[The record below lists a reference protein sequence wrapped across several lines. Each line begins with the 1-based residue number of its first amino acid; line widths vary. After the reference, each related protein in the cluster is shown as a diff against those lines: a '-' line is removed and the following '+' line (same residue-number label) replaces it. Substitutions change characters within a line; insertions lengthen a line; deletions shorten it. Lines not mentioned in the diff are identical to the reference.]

1 MQAKPLFDILILMN
15 ERKKYLK
22 GKRVLIMG
30 LGRLGGGVAT
40 TNWLLRHGAKV
51 MVTDLRTKGE
61 LKDSLKKISKKVPGV
76 FGAHRK
82 EDIAKSDI
90 LVINPAVRLH
100 NPFVLFARK
109 KGIPVENELT
119 LFFRFAGS
127 SLIGVTGTRG
137 KTTTVHWMAHFLSRA
152 LAKDIRPIG
161 NNPKRPFLKELDGL
175 KKNTPATL
183 ELPSWQLEL
192 LPEAKKSP
200 HIALI
205 TNLFPDHLNTYPSME
220 AYADAKANI
229 FKWQTPD
236 DFLILNYGN
245 KWTPFFLSKKP
256 KARIFYFSAKLL
268 PRGTNGIFVKNERV
282 VFQKD
287 GVQKLLGRINGFERS
302 FGKHNLEN
310 LLAATLTTRLFLPRF
325 KLSSSVIKTLPSVPF
340 RQEILLRSVK
350 QTVVNDSAATTEE
363 ATIAALR
370 RFCPPVRRTGEKSKD
385 PCVLITGGT
394 NKNLPY
400 CQLAK
405 EIKRRILPKHLVL
418 LVGSATE
425 ILERELQNIGYGDTR
440 ACRHETLREC
450 VSRASEIHALKHKT
464 ILFSPGAASFEKFK
478 NEFDRGEQFSVLVKK
493 YFQ

>member
-22 GKRVLIMG
+22 GKRALVMG

-51 MVTDLRTKGE
+51 TVTDLRTKEE

-82 EDIAKSDI
+82 EDVAKSDM

-100 NPFVLFARK
+100 NPLVEYAREQDVS
-109 KGIPVENELT
+109 VENELT
-119 LFFRFAGS
+119 LFFRFAAS
-127 SLIGVTGTRG
+127 PLIGVTGTRG
-137 KTTTVHWMAHFLSRA
+137 KTTTVHWTAHFLSRT

-175 KKNTPATL
+175 KKNAPATL

-205 TNLFPDHLNTYPSME
+205 TNLFPDHLNTYPSMK
-220 AYADAKANI
+220 AYAEAKANI
-229 FKWQTPD
+229 FKWQTSD

-245 KWTPFFLSKKP
+245 EWTPFFLSKKP
-256 KARIFYFSAKLL
+256 KAHVFYFSAKPL
-268 PRGTNGIFVKNERV
+268 PQNTNGIFVKNECV
-282 VFQKD
+282 IFQKN
-287 GVQKLLGRINGFERS
+287 GVQKSLGQINGFEHA

-310 LLAATLTTRLFLPRF
+310 LLASALAARLFLPRF
-325 KLSSSVIKTLPSVPF
+325 KLSSLVIKTLPPVPF
-340 RQEILLRSVK
+340 RQEIILRSSK

-363 ATIAALR
+363 ATVAALR
-370 RFCPPVRRTGEKSKD
+370 RFSRWSKKQ
-385 PCVLITGGT
+385 CILIAGGT

-418 LVGSATE
+418 LAGSATD
-425 ILERELQNIGYGDTR
+425 ILARELQNIGYGDGR
-440 ACRHETLREC
+440 VHAYGTLREC
-450 VSRASEIHALKHKT
+450 VSRASEIPTLKHKT

-478 NEFDRGEQFSVLVKK
+478 NEFDRGEQFNALVKK
-493 YFQ
+493 YFKWK

>member
-1 MQAKPLFDILILMN
+1 
-15 ERKKYLK
+15 
-22 GKRVLIMG
+22 MG

-51 MVTDLRTKGE
+51 TVTDLRTKEE
-61 LKDSLKKISKKVPGV
+61 LKDSLKKISKKVSGV
-76 FGAHRK
+76 FGTHRK
-82 EDIAKSDI
+82 EDIAKSDM

-100 NPFVLFARK
+100 NPLVQYAREQ
-109 KGIPVENELT
+109 GVSVENELT
-119 LFFRFAGS
+119 LFFRFAES
-127 SLIGVTGTRG
+127 PLIGVTGTRG
-137 KTTTVHWMAHFLSRA
+137 KTTTVHWAAHFLSRA
-152 LAKDIRPIG
+152 LAKDIHPIG

-175 KKNTPATL
+175 KKNAPATL

-192 LPEAKKSP
+192 LPEANKSP

-205 TNLFPDHLNTYPSME
+205 TNLFPDHLNTYPSIE
-220 AYADAKANI
+220 AYAEAKANI
-229 FKWQTPD
+229 FRWQTPD

-245 KWTPFFLSKKP
+245 EWTSFFLSKKP
-256 KARIFYFSAKLL
+256 KSRIFYFSAKPL
-268 PRGTNGIFVKNERV
+268 PRVVDGIFVKNERV

-287 GVQKLLGRINGFERS
+287 GVQKPLGRISGFERA

-310 LLAATLTTRLFLPRF
+310 LLAATLATRLFFPRF

-340 RQEILLRSVK
+340 RQEILSRSGK

-370 RFCPPVRRTGEKSKD
+370 RFSRGSKKQ
-385 PCVLITGGT
+385 CVLITGGT
-394 NKNLPY
+394 NKNLSY

-405 EIKRRILPKHLVL
+405 EIKRRILPKHLIL
-418 LVGSATE
+418 LEGSATD

-440 ACRHETLREC
+440 ACRHGTLREC
-450 VSRASEIHALKHKT
+450 VSRASEILAPKHKT

-478 NEFDRGEQFSVLVKK
+478 NEFDRGEQFNRLTQK
-493 YFQ
+493 YF